1 MSATIAPQQEKSDM
15 LQVAIHRLPHAPQN
29 LPGYATSGS
38 AGMDVQA
45 AIEAPITLQPLERQL
60 IPTGLI
66 MMLPVG
72 YECQVRARSGLS
84 IKHGITLI
92 NAVGTIDS
100 DYRHEVKVPLVNLS
114 NEAFTIQPGDR
125 VAQLVIAPVTQIQW
139 REAAEVETVEGRNG
153 GFGSTGLQ

>member
-1 MSATIAPQQEKSDM
+1 MSATMTPQQQQSEA
-15 LQVAIHRLPHAPQN
+15 LQVPIHRLPHAPQN
-29 LPGYATSGS
+29 LPAYATPGS

-66 MMLPVG
+66 MMLPEG

-92 NAVGTIDS
+92 NGVGTIDS
-100 DYRHEVKVPLVNLS
+100 DYRHEVKVALVNIS

-125 VAQLVIAPVTQIQW
+125 VAQLVIAPVMQIQW
-139 REAAEVETVEGRNG
+139 QEAHEVQTVNGRNG